1 MPGLMLRR
9 IVKKTL
15 RKPEKLRFKAEFD
28 QVRLNGK
35 KLVGTAFLAVC
46 APSPDGLTRC
56 GVICSRK
63 YSLLAV
69 KRNRA
74 RRLLWE
80 SFRLLKEYMPACHM
94 ILIPR
99 RKMEK
104 RKRQE
109 VTRELAALLAKEN
122 QLPQEIAALPPEC

>member
-1 MPGLMLRR
+1 M
-9 IVKKTL
+9 KKTL

-35 KLVGTAFLAVC
+35 KLVGSSFLAVC

-80 SFRLLKEYMPACHM
+80 SFRLLKQNMSVCHM

-99 RKMEK
+99 RKMEF
-104 RKRQE
+104 RMRQQ
-109 VTRELAALLAKEN
+109 VTAELAGMLAGEGL
-122 QLPQEIAALPPEC
+122 LPQEIADLPPEC

>member
-1 MPGLMLRR
+1 M
-9 IVKKTL
+9 KKTL
-15 RKPEKLRFKAEFD
+15 KKPEKLRFKAEFD

-35 KLVGTAFLAVC
+35 KLVGSAFLAVC
-46 APSPDGLTRC
+46 APSLDGMTRC

-80 SFRLLKEYMPACHM
+80 SFRLLKAYMPSCHM

-99 RKMEK
+99 RKMEF

-109 VTRELAALLAKEN
+109 VTRELAVILAKEGL
-122 QLPQEIAALPPEC
+122 LPQEIAELPPEC